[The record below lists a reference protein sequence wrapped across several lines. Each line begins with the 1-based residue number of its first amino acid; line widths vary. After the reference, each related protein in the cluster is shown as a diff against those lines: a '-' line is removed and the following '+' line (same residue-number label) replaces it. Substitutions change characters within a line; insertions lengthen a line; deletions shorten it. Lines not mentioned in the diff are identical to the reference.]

1 MARRLLFLS
10 SHRRHKKVADRLLG
24 ALAANRKIDLFSF
37 DRGSVDHSVYS
48 DPNITHISLGPMP
61 DGISASRLISLARA
75 TWILCRATRR
85 IKDTDTI
92 VLVNTLELLLVLWV
106 CRLTRL
112 PTVYDV
118 ADIHVLLIADSF
130 LGRCARWIERM
141 ALKRVRLLVVSSP
154 WFYWEYFRHW
164 LKVPNSAVLIENK
177 VGFSPVS
184 QEIRRILSN
193 RIAWNGLL
201 RCQVSAAVLLECLT
215 KSPESLH
222 LSLHGS
228 LDRLGEFGP
237 KLLAQPNCSY
247 TGQYDPESLG
257 SLLSTASFDWGV
269 DYADGKNSQ
278 WLLPNRLYE
287 AIAAGIPLIA
297 VAGTATG
304 DVVRRYNIGVVLP
317 ECTPQAVIHA
327 LEDCHPETYE
337 LWLKNM
343 DALKSSALRGNEWT
357 LVCDD
362 VRRWSDLKPLPT
374 QIDVGVVL
382 HPDALRLDARVQN
395 ARS

>member
-24 ALAANRKIDLFSF
+24 ALAANRKIELFSF
-37 DRGSVDHSVYS
+37 DRGSVDHPVYS
-48 DPNITHISLGPMP
+48 DPNITHISLGPMR
-61 DGISASRLISLARA
+61 DGISASRLLSLARA
-75 TWILCRATRR
+75 TRILCRARR
-85 IKDTDTI
+85 RLKETNTI
-92 VLVNTLELLLVLWV
+92 VLVNTLELLVVAWL

-118 ADIHVLLIADSF
+118 ADIHVLQIASSF
-130 LGRCARWIERM
+130 SGRCARWFERM
-141 ALKRVRLLVVSSP
+141 ALKRVKLLVVTSP
-154 WFYWEYFRHW
+154 WFYWEYFIRW
-164 LKVPNSAVLIENK
+164 LQVPNAAVLIENK
-177 VGFSPVS
+177 VGFSTVNH
-184 QEIRRILSN
+184 ELRRIPTN

-201 RCQVSAAVLLECLT
+201 RCQVSATVLLECLT
-215 KSPESLH
+215 KSPQSLY

-228 LDRLGEFGP
+228 LDRLGELGP

-247 TGQYDPESLG
+247 TGQYDPETLG
-257 SLLSTASFDWGV
+257 SLLATSSFDWGV

-297 VAGTATG
+297 VDGTATG
-304 DVVRRYNIGVVLP
+304 DVVRSYNIGVVLP
-317 ECTPQAVIHA
+317 ECTAQAVNHA
-327 LEDCHPETYE
+327 LEHCHPETYAF
-337 LWLKNM
+337 WLRNM
-343 DALKSSALRGNEWT
+343 DQLRSSALRGNEWA

-362 VRRWSDLKPLPT
+362 VGRWSDLKHLPT

-382 HPDALRLDARVQN
+382 CSDLLL
-395 ARS
+395 